1 MMKRVLTESVVA
13 FMLSGGLFVL
23 HALSLPQAQTMMFL
37 KNLDLT
43 IARQEYCQKDYELA
57 EAKSAWYP
65 SVDAFGSYSYQ
76 TKKNSIALPPQTPS
90 PSGATLPSGRPM
102 EMGVKD
108 RSDMGL
114 EVTYSITGALVN
126 TFNVKYRQS
135 ALSVKSA
142 QDLTLRNQLS
152 FKLGILYFRWDLS
165 YSQMK
170 LKKILVSQCEANVV
184 HLKNMQQGGM
194 SSASKILEAQAGLE
208 NSKTQLVVEEN
219 QVDSLRLEL
228 INFIRCDDSAIV
240 PESYGNHLDSAMAGA
255 SIDSLSLNEYR
266 PELTALDLS
275 IDQLNTYKDMLAGRK
290 YPNLFISA
298 GYHYGKP
305 ELQMSNAPDYMGY
318 AIAALQVRFNLFD
331 GNKIFS
337 QEQQTQQLI
346 EIARKRKQQA
356 MSDFSNTIK
365 SAKMEYVRAKRQK
378 EAAQVSLQ
386 ASRAVAEDVKN
397 SLEAG
402 LLTPLDYQNALVAQA
417 TAELAVKQA
426 DFLEK
431 IALLKIDFAVGK
443 EIKF

>member
-1 MMKRVLTESVVA
+1 
-13 FMLSGGLFVL
+13 MLSGGLFVL
-23 HALSLPQAQTMMFL
+23 HALSLQQAQTMMFI
-37 KNLDLT
+37 KNLDLA

-65 SVDAFGSYSYQ
+65 SIDAFGAYSYQ
-76 TKKNSIALPPQTPS
+76 TKKNSIALPPQLTHL
-90 PSGATLPSGRPM
+90 SGGPM

-114 EVTYSITGALVN
+114 EATYSITAAIVN

-142 QDLTLRNQLS
+142 LDLTLRNQLS

-170 LKKILVSQCEANVV
+170 VKKLLVSQFEANVAN
-184 HLKNMQQGGM
+184 LKNMQAGGM
-194 SSASKILEAQAGLE
+194 SSTSKTLEAQANLE
-208 NSKTQLVVEEN
+208 NAKTQLIAEEN
-219 QVDSLRLEL
+219 QADSLRLEL

-240 PESYGNHLDSAMAGA
+240 PEAYGFHLDSAMPGA
-255 SIDSLSLNEYR
+255 AVDSLSLNEYR
-266 PELTALDLS
+266 PELAALDLS
-275 IDQLNTYKDMLAGRK
+275 IDQLNTYKDLLTGRK
-290 YPNLFISA
+290 YPNLFVSV
-298 GYHYGKP
+298 GYHYGRP
-305 ELQMSNAPDYMGY
+305 ELQMSNDPDYMGY

-331 GNKIFS
+331 GNKILS
-337 QEQQTQQLI
+337 QEQQTQQQI
-346 EIARKRKQQA
+346 EIARQRKQQA
-356 MSDFSNTIK
+356 ISDFNNTIK

-378 EAAQVSLQ
+378 NAAQVSLQ
-386 ASRAVAEDVKN
+386 ASRAVVEDVKN

-426 DFLEK
+426 DFLQK
-431 IALLKIDFAVGK
+431 MALLKIDFAVGK